1 MDNKDLEKE
10 LENNTQGLDAV
21 ENQDNASAIDETL
34 ENDTAEDNTDESK
47 EWQFDAEAPTISDDV
62 LEGKEF
68 EIDAAE
74 LEIPTSENDAEESDE
89 DSDKIV
95 LSKKKIKQIPIYI
108 LAGILAV
115 LIVILGVKYF
125 TIPNGKEGALMNPP
139 AVVASVAGEK
149 VSVGMFNYY
158 YSSLVNYYEK
168 YAAYGYYDLNT
179 SISYDE
185 QFTTDEEGNKIT
197 WAQFFKDK
205 TLDEIKQITALYHSA
220 KKAGVKLTETQ
231 EDNIE
236 EQIDQLK
243 ISASSEGISLDEY
256 IVNNFGENCTVD
268 TIETMLEQYYYT
280 VNYRGML
287 AAQNKIEDEQIK
299 DYFEAHKENYYTI
312 NFSYIACE
320 YDTTD
325 EKTTA
330 KSKKTVED
338 IMSKITDRQSM
349 LDLVPVVYKDYIEQ
363 DVKNAMSNDSK
374 LTEKQARKEA
384 IATYEQSIDG
394 TVTGSDSPF
403 GEEINKWIF
412 DDATKIGSKNYYI
425 DDETGYAYIILK
437 TEMATLDDEEVYSV
451 RHILITPEQE
461 DAENDAETGSPKYS
475 DEAWAEAEK
484 KAQEVL
490 DEYNN
495 GDKSEYSFALLAE
508 KYTTDTASTSS
519 GSSGSFGGLYEGVT
533 KGTMVP
539 SFENWA
545 LDDSRK
551 YGDVDIVKSDYGYHI
566 MFFVNKLPKYQS
578 SIITQIR
585 TDSENEIV
593 ENSKVKIKDKK
604 IDKAINKYNDAKK
617 QESVTNSDG
626 VVKTT
631 AAQTTSSAK

>member
-74 LEIPTSENDAEESDE
+74 LEIPTSENDTEESDE

-139 AVVASVAGEK
+139 SVVASVAGEK

-185 QFTTDEEGNKIT
+185 QYTTDEEGNKIT
-197 WAQFFKDK
+197 WDQFFKDK

-231 EDNIE
+231 EGNIE

-243 ISASSEGISLDEY
+243 ISASSEGISLNEY

-268 TIETMLEQYYYT
+268 TIKTMLEQYYYT

-287 AAQNKIEDEQIK
+287 AAQNKIEDEQIN
-299 DYFEAHKENYYTI
+299 DYFEAHKQDYYKI

-338 IMSKITDRQSM
+338 IMSKITDRQSI

-451 RHILITPEQE
+451 RHILITPEQD

>member
-1 MDNKDLEKE
+1 MDKKDLEQE
-10 LENNTQGLDAV
+10 LENNTQGLDEA
-21 ENQDNASAIDETL
+21 ENQENESVNNVTS
-34 ENDTAEDNTDESK
+34 ENDIAEENAEESS

-74 LEIPTSENDAEESDE
+74 LEIPTAETDLEESNN

-95 LSKKKIKQIPIYI
+95 LSKKKIMQIPIYI

-139 AVVASVAGEK
+139 AVVASVSGEK
-149 VSVGMFNYY
+149 VSIGMFNYY

-168 YAAYGYYDLNT
+168 YAAYGYYDLDT
-179 SISYDE
+179 SVSYDE

-197 WAQFFKDK
+197 WSQFFKDK
-205 TLDEIKQITALYHSA
+205 ALEEIEQITALYHSA
-220 KKAGVKLTETQ
+220 KKEGIKLTETQ
-231 EDNIE
+231 EGNIE
-236 EQIDQLK
+236 DQIEQLK
-243 ISASSEGISLDEY
+243 QSASSEGISLNEY
-256 IVNNFGENCTVD
+256 IVNSFGDNCTVD
-268 TIETMLEQYYYT
+268 TIETMLEQYYIT
-280 VNYRGML
+280 ANYRGML
-287 AAQNKIEDEQIK
+287 AAQNKIDDEQID
-299 DYFEAHKENYYTI
+299 DYFDAHKENYYKI

-325 EKTTA
+325 ENTTA

-338 IMSKITDRQSM
+338 IMSKITDRQSIV
-349 LDLVPVVYKDYIEQ
+349 DLVPVVYKDYIEQ

-384 IATYEQSIDG
+384 IATYEQSIEG
-394 TVTGSDSPF
+394 TITGSDSPF

-437 TEMATLDDEEVYSV
+437 TEMATLDEEEVYSV
-451 RHILITPEQE
+451 RHILITPEQK
-461 DAENDAETGSPKYS
+461 DAENDAETGNPKYS

-484 KAQEVL
+484 KAKEVL
-490 DEYNN
+490 DEYNS

-539 SFENWA
+539 NFENWA

-566 MFFVNKLPKYQS
+566 MFFVNKLPKYKS

-585 TDSENEIV
+585 TDNEKEIV
-593 ENSKVKIKDKK
+593 DNAKVKIKDKK
-604 IDKAINKYNDAKK
+604 IDKAVAKYNESKK
-617 QESVTNSDG
+617 EEALTSPDG

-631 AAQTTSSAK
+631 AAKSTSDAN